1 MFAGSGYNTE
11 GNWTLSIFKF
21 VEQSSIMLQG
31 PDHQKNKTQEMTDEI
46 TNTVMGCV
54 VSSNDGTQRKWPAD
68 HQDVCR
74 EGEEENQPHCFPDSH
89 LACLHQE
96 IPSHVVFQ
104 QDNALTSEQ
113 LDVVKNRKNVEEPA
127 LALEAQTA
135 GIYTDTVQAWD
146 TEDSLYTCELE
157 TMSEDTGKKDPPI
170 PEEMGVHTAGI
181 SKKTVL
187 LF

>member
-96 IPSHVVFQ
+96 
-104 QDNALTSEQ
+104 
-113 LDVVKNRKNVEEPA
+113 NVEEPA

>member
-46 TNTVMGCV
+46 TNTVMGHKGNGQQITRMCAGREKRRTSPT
-54 VSSNDGTQRKWPAD
+54 VSPTVTWP
-68 HQDVCR
+68 V
-74 EGEEENQPHCFPDSH
+74 S
-89 LACLHQE
+89 
-96 IPSHVVFQ
+96 
-104 QDNALTSEQ
+104 T
-113 LDVVKNRKNVEEPA
+113 KNKNVEEPA